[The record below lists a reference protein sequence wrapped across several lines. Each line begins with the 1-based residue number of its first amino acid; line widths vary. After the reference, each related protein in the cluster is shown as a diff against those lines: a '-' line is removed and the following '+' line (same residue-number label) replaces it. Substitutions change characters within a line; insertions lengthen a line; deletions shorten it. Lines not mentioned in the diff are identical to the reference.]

1 MSLKLNQSAPDF
13 SLPSDDGSEF
23 QLSKYLAKHAG
34 ERVLLV
40 FYPAD
45 ESPVCTAQLCEYRD
59 GIEEF
64 AGLNATIVGIS
75 AQNAESH
82 RKFKANRNLP
92 FTLLSDKG
100 LTVATLYGAKGLLG
114 MKRATFLID
123 QHGIV
128 RYKHVEATALFR
140 RTADELIGVLKELDK
155 TDGST

>member
-1 MSLKLNQSAPDF
+1 MSLKLNQAAPDF
-13 SLPSDDGSEF
+13 TLPSDDGGEF
-23 QLSKYLAKHAG
+23 QLSKQLASHPG
-34 ERVLLV
+34 ERILLV

-64 AGLNATIVGIS
+64 AGLNATIIGIS

-82 RKFKANRNLP
+82 RKFKAKRNLP

-100 LTVATLYGAKGLLG
+100 LTVAALYGAKGLMG

-123 QHGIV
+123 QHGIL

-140 RTADELIGVLKELDK
+140 RTADELIGVLKELDR
-155 TDGST
+155 TGSA